1 MLTFFISVVL
11 FLMFYDLYKLHLG
24 FVKYKY
30 SGPFLLSCN
39 NITVA
44 DTPPPP
50 PSYKS
55 YWLPYS
61 QLHFALFILAIR
73 IPMN

>member
-1 MLTFFISVVL
+1 MWFVQSGINFFQIITVMLSVLWMLTFFISVVL

-39 NITVA
+39 TITVA

-50 PSYKS
+50 
-55 YWLPYS
+55 
-61 QLHFALFILAIR
+61 QL
-73 IPMN
+73 